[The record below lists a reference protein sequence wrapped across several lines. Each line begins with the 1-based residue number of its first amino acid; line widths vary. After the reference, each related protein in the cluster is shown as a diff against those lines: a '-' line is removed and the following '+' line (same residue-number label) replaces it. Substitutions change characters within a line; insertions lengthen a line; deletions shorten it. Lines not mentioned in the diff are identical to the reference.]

1 MKFLN
6 KLIIKSEDGVCDKLE
21 LNDKFNLANYLDKV
35 LKNIR
40 DSLLKIWANY
50 ILSN

>member
-6 KLIIKSEDGVCDKLE
+6 KLITKSEDGVCDKLE

-35 LKNIR
+35 LKTIG
-40 DSLLKIWANY
+40 IVWANY